1 MSEKSIPTDK
11 RVIYVSSAYID
22 EPFSNDYKKRI
33 KIPELRAG
41 EYKYASVLGAV
52 IPNTFYTIQGNETNE
67 KFDIQL
73 EVFDSTTNTIKTVTK
88 HILLTEGFYDS
99 DQLLNHINESILK
112 ICKWNNNGNEVD
124 MFLDKK
130 IIKFDENRNDNFLHF
145 NSKILKNY
153 LNFSIN
159 KVRLILTNEIF
170 RIFGGNKENEIIELP
185 IDPNTNQDN
194 VDIYTINYTFTGIP
208 SIIWVTSIQVRLSI
222 IGNNED
228 SNIAINIPVYDC
240 DLPFISYQN
249 ADPKI
254 FSKLTANFLSGFIDV
269 QFTNQD
275 GYEIKLPNQGFDID
289 LLLFN

>member
-130 IIKFDENRNDNFLHF
+130 IINFDENRNDNFLHF

-240 DLPFISYQN
+240 YLPFISYQN